1 MIISGI
7 FSLVIGSLYVSKT
20 FFTLSASYP
29 NQRMDFTISLNN
41 FWSISSEDNSFALSE
56 SLSSSK
62 IFFAHFG
69 HIHGM
74 DWKNFTSIFLT
85 AFDSSSDG
93 VWASWNAV
101 LLQIQFTF
109 KNCSKI
115 CFCSNVSNAKY
126 CTVLLF
132 SS

>member
-1 MIISGI
+1 MISGI

-20 FFTLSASYP
+20 FFTLSASYH
-29 NQRMDFTISLNN
+29 NQRIDFTISLNN
-41 FWSISSEDNSFALSE
+41 FWSRSIDDNSFAFRE

-69 HIHGM
+69 HTHGM

-85 AFDSSSDG
+85 AFESSSCG

-101 LLQIQFTF
+101 LLQIQLTF
-109 KNCSKI
+109 KNYSKI
-115 CFCSNVSNAKY
+115 CLCSNVSNAKY
-126 CTVLLF
+126 WTVLLF